1 MNEIERAI
9 QEFED
14 NAYHTSMKPT
24 ISEASKAVALRIL
37 RAELSRQEN
46 APLTWDELIAMDG
59 KPVFIVSGRGDNELN
74 GWFLVSAE
82 RHDVES
88 VEFTGTIDNL
98 VLSSITDELSP
109 EECFYGMTCNIEC
122 GEADCARNGLHH
134 MGWIAYRYEP
144 KGEPHV

>member
-46 APLTWDELIAMDG
+46 AP
-59 KPVFIVSGRGDNELN
+59 
-74 GWFLVSAE
+74 
-82 RHDVES
+82 
-88 VEFTGTIDNL
+88 
-98 VLSSITDELSP
+98 
-109 EECFYGMTCNIEC
+109 MTCDGCRWEQDYSPSQC
-122 GEADCARNGLHH
+122 DTCSRSGQYD
-134 MGWIAYRYEP
+134 RYEP
-144 KGEPHV
+144 KGEPNV

>member
-46 APLTWDELIAMDG
+46 APLTWNERINQMTVEEKARLLVVESSVIRNIG
-59 KPVFIVSGRGDNELN
+59 NGEKEYPVWITPLVSG
-74 GWFLVSAE
+74 VA
-82 RHDVES
+82 
-88 VEFTGTIDNL
+88 FTSEEAAINFNKNKL
-98 VLSSITDELSP
+98 ASP
-109 EECFYGMTCNIEC
+109 YTE
-122 GEADCARNGLHH
+122 GET
-134 MGWIAYRYEP
+134 
-144 KGEPHV
+144 K

>member
-1 MNEIERAI
+1 MSEIEI
-9 QEFED
+9 L
-14 NAYHTSMKPT
+14 NALQYAELQLSLSTSESKTRFFRT
-24 ISEASKAVALRIL
+24 IVQLL

-144 KGEPHV
+144 KGATK

>member
-46 APLTWDELIAMDG
+46 APLTCDG
-59 KPVFIVSGRGDNELN
+59 CRYLPAKYGYIGKYYRC
-74 GWFLVSAE
+74 AE
-82 RHDVES
+82 CSR
-88 VEFTGTIDNL
+88 GTILPD
-98 VLSSITDELSP
+98 
-109 EECFYGMTCNIEC
+109 
-122 GEADCARNGLHH
+122 
-134 MGWIAYRYEP
+134 RYEP
-144 KGEPHV
+144 KGEKE

>member
-46 APLTWDELIAMDG
+46 APLTWDEVVASEG
-59 KPVFIVSGRGDNELN
+59 KPVFIYGLEGEYDDDGWSIVGERCERSGFTFVNL
-74 GWFLVSAE
+74 
-82 RHDVES
+82 HDK
-88 VEFTGTIDNL
+88 N
-98 VLSSITDELSP
+98 ITNCGLDDL
-109 EECFYGMTCNIEC
+109 YGKT
-122 GEADCARNGLHH
+122 
-134 MGWIAYRYEP
+134 WIAYRYELE
-144 KGEPHV
+144 GANQ

>member
-46 APLTWDELIAMDG
+46 APLTWE
-59 KPVFIVSGRGDNELN
+59 E
-74 GWFLVSAE
+74 LVSMTRKTVYIVDRTDDEKSGWAI
-82 RHDVES
+82 VGKQYIKIGL
-88 VEFTGTIDNL
+88 EFVTLCENL
-98 VLSSITDELSP
+98 TFRRELK
-109 EECFYGMTCNIEC
+109 ELYGQTW
-122 GEADCARNGLHH
+122 L
-134 MGWIAYRYEP
+134 AYRYEP
-144 KGEPHV
+144 KGEHHDLRK